1 MSDRVHMRWLLW
13 SAPLRRAPA
22 KARLAAGALLLAAAL
37 VTALLTLNGGVE
49 GSLSRQFRR
58 YGANLVATPVNASLL
73 PLAAA
78 TGDAVGVRYL
88 VAQAGSQTIVVAGA
102 DLARLHALN
111 PGWQTTGAPPR
122 AGECWLGVNAARQLH
137 AAVGDQV
144 QLQMEGRSA
153 RWRIT
158 GTVASGGS
166 EDDQVLA
173 PYAPAAALAGG
184 ISGFTTLELHITGGA
199 DAMPAALAR
208 WRAAVPGAR
217 WQPVLQVAAGET
229 RILRSTRT
237 MLAATSGLI
246 LLTVLLS
253 VTAALATLATA
264 RRRDFALMRAL
275 GGGEAAVVTSFAGE
289 AALLGLAAAVPGI
302 ALGGL
307 AAGAMSEGLFG
318 LWLWPSP
325 SAAAVAAGLTVAVA
339 VVAALVPWPILHAAT
354 PAALLRGE

>member
-1 MSDRVHMRWLLW
+1 LL

-22 KARLAAGALLLAAAL
+22 RARLAAGALMLAAAL

-49 GSLSRQFRR
+49 GSLSRQFRG
-58 YGANLVATPVNASLL
+58 YGANLVGTPANTSLL

-88 VAQAGSQTIVVAGA
+88 VAEAGGQSIVVAGA
-102 DLARLHALN
+102 DLARLRDLN
-111 PGWQTTGAPPR
+111 EGWQTTGAWPQ

-137 AAVGDQV
+137 AAIGGQV
-144 QLQMEGRSA
+144 QLQLDGRSA
-153 RWRIT
+153 RWRVT

-166 EDDQVLA
+166 EDDQILA
-173 PYAPAAALAGG
+173 PYAPTAALAGG
-184 ISGFTTLELHITGGA
+184 IPGYTTLELHIAGGA
-199 DAMPAALAR
+199 EAMPASLAH
-208 WRAAVPGAR
+208 WRATVPEAR

-229 RILRSTRT
+229 RILRSTRG
-237 MLAATSGLI
+237 MLAVTSGLI
-246 LLTVLLS
+246 LLTVLLC

-289 AALLGLAAAVPGI
+289 AALVGLAAAVPGI
-302 ALGGL
+302 ALGAI
-307 AAGAMSEGLFG
+307 AAGAMGEVLFG
-318 LWLWPSP
+318 VWLWPTAGAL
-325 SAAAVAAGLTVAVA
+325 AAALGLTVTVAVA
-339 VVAALVPWPILHAAT
+339 AALVPWPILHAAT